1 MFARRITI
9 LIRNRRIWLITDKTF
24 YISADN
30 WVACLLQHARNRRT
44 KKDAEHPWDGWTEWQ
59 RDGKVSG
66 WTVDKHTGRE
76 SRRVVHLIRI
86 ICAGHND
93 TAPRGQQQQPSYSCE
108 SNSRIVRAVDVWL
121 ITTDRALDPH
131 TAPLI
136 DQTNQEEYGDQRR
149 CKLSPERL
157 GARQTTLP
165 ATRAVNDERLLMLG
179 IILACWNWPDVRVR
193 SIRKHIRKV
202 CRRNCQ
208 MQTYV

>member
-1 MFARRITI
+1 VLTTGLPAYYSTQGTDGRRKMLST
-9 LIRNRRIWLITDKTF
+9 LGMDGQNDKET
-24 YISADN
+24 
-30 WVACLLQHARNRRT
+30 VRCLDEQ
-44 KKDAEHPWDGWTEWQ
+44 WT
-59 RDGKVSG
+59 S
-66 WTVDKHTGRE
+66 THTERERE
-76 SRRVVHLIRI
+76 SRRCSSHSHHLRRSQWHGAVWSAAAVV
-86 ICAGHND
+86 
-93 TAPRGQQQQPSYSCE
+93 YSCE
-108 SNSRIVRAVDVWL
+108 SNSRIVPVVDVWL